1 MPEISIIVPN
11 YNTEKYLPRCLESL
25 IHQTFK
31 DIEIILIDDGSKDKS
46 VDIIKKYA
54 EKDSRIR
61 LIKQQNAGPAK
72 ARNQGLECA
81 AGKYLMFCDSDDWY
95 ETNMCQI
102 MYDTIQKQKVDVV
115 CCHNFFDW
123 EENLSGNEKEKRL
136 IKKYYN
142 LNRYGKYPLNEKNIL
157 STNVVLWNKIWRR
170 DLIEQYCIRF
180 PEGHEHDDDAFWYMY
195 AFVANSIFYLKK
207 TLYHYFLRAGSIM
220 STQVNKKP
228 KNRMDRV
235 AVSEYVLNF
244 LLKNKLQEKTNLMVR
259 IYRGQLSGCRKFF
272 NEDELTKMCS
282 DITKK
287 LQEKL
292 QTTQF
297 IFCDKGHIYINKN
310 KKLWQLCLEFLY
322 YHPCFV
328 FWHLCQNKEKV
339 KRYNRKILKNH
350 TNFQRWM
357 HE

>member
-61 LIKQQNAGPAK
+61 LIEQENAGPAK
-72 ARNQGLECA
+72 ARNQGLERA
-81 AGKYLMFCDSDDWY
+81 TGKYLMFCDSDDWY
-95 ETNMCQI
+95 EPNMCEV
-102 MYDTIQKQKVDVV
+102 MYNTIQNKKVDVV
-115 CCHNFFDW
+115 CCHNFFDC
-123 EENLSGNEKEKRL
+123 EKDLSVSEKENRL
-136 IKKYYN
+136 VKKYYN
-142 LNRYGKYPLNEKNIL
+142 PNRSGKYILNGKNIL

-170 DLIEQYCIRF
+170 DLIEKYHIRF

-195 AFVANSIFYLKK
+195 AFVTKDIFYLKDK
-207 TLYHYFLRAGSIM
+207 LYHYFLRAGSIM
-220 STQVNKKP
+220 STQVNEKP
-228 KNRMDRV
+228 KNRIDRL
-235 AVSEYVLNF
+235 SISDYVLEF
-244 LLKNKLQEKTNLMVR
+244 LLKNKLQKHIDLMIK
-259 IYRGQLSGCRKFF
+259 IYRGQLSECRKFF

-292 QTTQF
+292 LTTKF
-297 IFCDKGHIYINKN
+297 IFYDKGHIYVSKNKN
-310 KKLWQLCLEFLY
+310 IWQLCLEFLY
-322 YHPCFV
+322 YHPCFIC
-328 FWHLCQNKEKV
+328 WRLCQNNEKA

-350 TNFQRWM
+350 TNFQRWK